1 MDPIVLQADEGE
13 AIWFLDTLVTVKA
26 ASESTGGWALV
37 EIAAAGHAP
46 PLHAHHG
53 EDEAFYVLE
62 GEMSIIC
69 GDRRFNAAAGSF
81 VFIPRGVPH
90 TFKVEQ
96 PAKWLVLAPSG
107 DFMNFVREMGEPA
120 RTRSLPVLEGPPDIE
135 KLNRLAAKHDME
147 ILGPPP
153 Q

>member
-1 MDPIVLQADEGE
+1 MDPIMLKADEGE

-26 ASESTGGWALV
+26 ASESTGSWALV

-46 PLHAHHG
+46 PLHVHHR

-62 GEMSIIC
+62 GELSIVC
-69 GDRRFNAAAGSF
+69 GDRRFTASAGSF
-81 VFIPRGVPH
+81 VLVPRGAPH
-90 TFKVEQ
+90 TFKAKEST
-96 PAKWLVLAPSG
+96 KWLVLAPGG

-120 RTRSLPVLEGPPDIE
+120 RTRSLPVLEGPPDMG
-135 KLNRLAAKHDME
+135 KLSRLAAKYDME

-153 Q
+153 E

>member
-1 MDPIVLQADEGE
+1 MNPIMLQADEGE

-26 ASESTGGWALV
+26 ASESTGSWALV

-69 GDRRFNAAAGSF
+69 GDHQFSAPAGSF
-81 VFIPRGVPH
+81 VLIPRGVPH
-90 TFKVEQ
+90 TFTVAH
-96 PAKWLVLAPSG
+96 PARWLVLAPSG
-107 DFMNFVREMGEPA
+107 DFMKFVREMGEPA
-120 RTRSLPVLEGPPDIE
+120 RTRSLPVLEGPPDME
-135 KLNRLAAKHDME
+135 KLNRLAAKYDME
-147 ILGPPP
+147 VLGPPP
-153 Q
+153 K

>member
-1 MDPIVLQADEGE
+1 MDPITLKADEGE

-26 ASESTGGWALV
+26 ASESTGSWALV

-69 GDRRFNAAAGSF
+69 GDSRFTASAGSF
-81 VFIPRGVPH
+81 VLVPRGAPH

-96 PAKWLVLAPSG
+96 LARWLVLAPSG
-107 DFMNFVREMGEPA
+107 DFMKFVREMGEPA
-120 RTRSLPVLEGPPDIE
+120 QTRSLPVLEGPPDME
-135 KLNRLAAKHDME
+135 KLNRLAAKYDME

>member
-26 ASESTGGWALV
+26 ASESTGSWALV

-69 GDRRFNAAAGSF
+69 GDQPLQRRG
-81 VFIPRGVPH
+81 GVVCPH
-90 TFKVEQ
+90 SERR
-96 PAKWLVLAPSG
+96 PAHLQGRASGKWLVLAPSG

-153 Q
+153 E

>member
-26 ASESTGGWALV
+26 ASESTGSWALV

-46 PLHAHHG
+46 PLHAHHS

-81 VFIPRGVPH
+81 VLIPRCNEGPI
-90 TFKVEQ
+90 
-96 PAKWLVLAPSG
+96 P
-107 DFMNFVREMGEPA
+107 R
-120 RTRSLPVLEGPPDIE
+120 RTRLQSKVSCASSSGSPPKGKPSPPHSQLPRPTVRREAHL
-135 KLNRLAAKHDME
+135 LRVA
-147 ILGPPP
+147 
-153 Q
+153 

>member
-26 ASESTGGWALV
+26 ASESTGSWALM
-37 EIAAAGHAP
+37 EMAAAGHAP
-46 PLHAHHG
+46 PLHAHHS

-62 GEMSIIC
+62 GEMAIIC

-81 VFIPRGVPH
+81 VLIPRGVPH

-107 DFMNFVREMGEPA
+107 DFMSLREQGA
-120 RTRSLPVLEGPPDIE
+120 CRSWKD
-135 KLNRLAAKHDME
+135 RLTSRSSTGLRQSTTWRY
-147 ILGPPP
+147 LGHRRSRN
-153 Q
+153 